1 MPALDTS
8 QPVAVI
14 GAGTMGAGI
23 AQVAA
28 AAGHP
33 VLLFDVADDAVER
46 GIAGI
51 AKALER
57 VVSKGRMEADE
68 RDALIAR
75 ITPCTAFE
83 DLGPAALVIEAVVEN
98 LDVKRQV
105 FAELEGILGP
115 DAIMASN
122 TSSLSV
128 TAMAASLD
136 RPGRLVGAH
145 FFNPPPLM
153 ALVEIIRGL
162 ATDQAVAET
171 TYATMDAWGKSP
183 VYCRSTPGFIV
194 NRVARPFYSEA
205 LRMLGEGAADVATI
219 DAIMREAGGFRMGS
233 FELMDLVGHDVNYT
247 VTASI
252 FDLFY
257 QDPRYTPSQDQKE
270 LVDGGFLG
278 RKTGRGF
285 YDYAEGA
292 ERPAPATAEP
302 GPKPGTVIVEG
313 DMGLA
318 EALIDRL
325 MESGVAFDRTDGVA
339 HGRAEHVAHKRAEH
353 DGLLRIGDTTL
364 ARTDGRSAT
373 FRADEEG
380 ISNLVLFDLALDYGT
395 ASRLAVA
402 AADQAGPQ
410 ALPAAA
416 GLLQAAGIA
425 VSPVDDVPGLVLTRT
440 IAMLANVGADAV
452 HRDVADAEGVDT
464 AMLKGVN
471 YPRGPL
477 TWADTLGADQVCR
490 ILDNM
495 AAIYGEDRYRASY
508 LLRRKSITGGRFHD

>member
-1 MPALDTS
+1 MPALDIS
-8 QPVAVI
+8 QPIAVI

-33 VLLFDVADDAVER
+33 VLLFDVADGAVAR
-46 GIAGI
+46 GIEGI
-51 AKALER
+51 QKALDR

-75 ITPCTAFE
+75 ITPCTKLA
-83 DLGPAALVIEAVVEN
+83 DIAPAALVIEAVIEN
-98 LDVKRQV
+98 LEIKQKV
-105 FAELEGILGP
+105 FAEMEAVLAP

-128 TAMAASLD
+128 TAMAAKLE
-136 RPGRLVGAH
+136 RPERMVGAH

-153 ALVEIIRGL
+153 ALVEIIKGL
-162 ATDQAVAET
+162 ATDDAVAET
-171 TYATMDAWGKSP
+171 AYATMDAWGKAP

-194 NRVARPFYSEA
+194 NRVARPFYSEG
-205 LRMLGEGAADVATI
+205 LRVYGEGAADVATI
-219 DAIMREAGGFRMGS
+219 DAVMREAGGFRMGP
-233 FELMDLVGHDVNYT
+233 FQLMDLVGHDVNYA
-247 VTASI
+247 VTESI
-252 FDLFY
+252 FNLFY
-257 QDPRYTPSQDQKE
+257 QDPRYTPSQEQKE

-292 ERPAPATAEP
+292 EQPAPATAEP
-302 GPKPGTVIVEG
+302 GPAPGTVTVEG
-313 DMGLA
+313 DMVLA
-318 EALIDRL
+318 EALVARL
-325 MESGVAFDRTDGVA
+325 MEAGVAMQRTDGNGQLKV
-339 HGRAEHVAHKRAEH
+339 GGTV
-353 DGLLRIGDTTL
+353 L

-373 FRADEEG
+373 VRAAEEG
-380 ISNLVLFDLALDYGT
+380 IDNLVLFDLALDYGT

-402 AADQAGPQ
+402 AADQAGPEHL
-410 ALPAAA
+410 AAAA

-425 VSPVDDVPGLVLTRT
+425 VSPVDDVPGLFVTRT
-440 IAMLANVGADAV
+440 VTMLANIAADAV
-452 HRDVADAEGVDT
+452 HRDVADAIAVDT

-477 TWADTLGADQVCR
+477 AWADALGAAQVCA
-490 ILDNM
+490 ILDNLM
-495 AAIYGEDRYRASY
+495 TTYGEDRYRSAY
-508 LLRRKSITGGRFHD
+508 LLRRMAITGSRFHG

>member
-8 QPVAVI
+8 KPIGVI

-28 AAGHP
+28 AGGHP
-33 VLLFDVADDAVER
+33 VLLFDVADGAAER

-51 AKALER
+51 TKALER
-57 VVSKGRMEADE
+57 VVSKGRMEADA

-75 ITPCTAFE
+75 ITPCTSFA
-83 DLGPAALVIEAVVEN
+83 DLAPAALVIEAVVEN

-105 FAELEGILGP
+105 FGELEGILAP

-122 TSSLSV
+122 TSSLSI
-128 TAMAASLD
+128 TAMAAELE
-136 RPGRLVGAH
+136 RPERLVGAH

-162 ATDQAVAET
+162 ATDEAVAET
-171 TYATMDAWGKSP
+171 AYATMDAWGKSP

-194 NRVARPFYSEA
+194 NRVARPYYSEA
-205 LRMLGEGAADVATI
+205 LRVLGEGATDVATI

-233 FELMDLVGHDVNYT
+233 FELMDLVGNDVNYT
-247 VTASI
+247 VTQSI
-252 FDLFY
+252 FDLFS
-257 QDPRYTPSQDQKE
+257 QDPRYSPSQDQKE

-278 RKTGRGF
+278 RKSGRGF

-292 ERPAPATAEP
+292 EQPAPATAEP
-302 GPKPGTVIVEG
+302 GPAPGTVIVEG
-313 DMGLA
+313 DMGVA
-318 EALIDRL
+318 EALIARL
-325 MESGVAFDRTDGVA
+325 MESGVAFERTDGD
-339 HGRAEHVAHKRAEH
+339 GRLKV
-353 DGLLRIGDTTL
+353 GTTTV

-373 FRADEEG
+373 VRADEEG
-380 ISNLVLFDLALDYGT
+380 IDDLVLFDLALDYGA

-410 ALPAAA
+410 ALAAAA
-416 GLLQAAGIA
+416 GLLQAGGIA
-425 VSPVDDVPGLVLTRT
+425 VSPVDDIPGLILTRT

-452 HRDVADAEGVDT
+452 HRNVADADGIDT

-490 ILDNM
+490 ILDNL

-508 LLRRKSITGGRFHD
+508 LLRRKAITGSQFHG